1 MTITLIRD
9 GRVKLDAAIALPM
22 SVPRLWGEIADL
34 PRFAVHDFFHAHF
47 ELPQGRLEAGAPLV
61 IRHSYLGITVH
72 RVGRV
77 LRYKPLVGY
86 SFSDLSRRSKTVGF
100 PHIFTYRIERIEQQ
114 QSRLRLE
121 VRGRWT
127 IMWLPRWLVRL
138 WLWVV
143 FLQIVTAVENELL
156 WYCPRGTNR
165 RFNEDSRCQRVQ
177 I

>member
-1 MTITLIRD
+1 MTTTLTRD
-9 GRVKLDAAIALPM
+9 GRVKLDAAVELPM
-22 SVPRLWGEIADL
+22 SVRRLWAEIADL

-61 IRHSYLGITVH
+61 IRHHYLGITVR
-72 RVGRV
+72 RVGRI
-77 LRYKPLVGY
+77 LRYRPLEGY
-86 SFSDLSRRSKTVGF
+86 SFSDLSKQSKTASF
-100 PHIFTYRIERIEQQ
+100 PHIFTYRIEPIALQ

-127 IMWLPRWLVRL
+127 IMWLPRWLARL

-156 WYCPRGTNR
+156 WCCPRGINWR
-165 RFNEDSRCQRVQ
+165 LNED
-177 I
+177 